1 MKGQL
6 ALWSEGSD
14 AVLAR
19 RRGQALVIEHSVG
32 GKPAGALT
40 LPWSRGLLVAL
51 REACSQALRGEGV
64 TL

>member
-6 ALWSEGSD
+6 ALWAEGSD
-14 AVLAR
+14 SVLAR
-19 RRGQALVIEHSVG
+19 RRGQALVIEHSVA
-32 GKPAGALT
+32 GKAAGALT

-51 REACSQALRGEGV
+51 REACSQALRAEGV